1 MSLNRIS
8 SVCLKA
14 GMVVLAAM
22 MLAWTAPAARA
33 GVIRYA
39 GKMVLKGTADA
50 AGATVA
56 GGQAAMNKVQTDAM
70 PATENA
76 GNSVKRALVHVGQVT
91 TNGAKDGGAA
101 IYYGAKRT
109 PYTVKHGA
117 KSMWR
122 AIW

>member
-1 MSLNRIS
+1 MSLSRIS
-8 SVCLKA
+8 RLCLKV

-22 MLAWTAPAARA
+22 MLVWTAPAARA
-33 GVIRYA
+33 GVVRYA

-50 AGATVA
+50 AAATVA
-56 GGQAAMNKVQTDAM
+56 GGQAAMNTVQTDAV
-70 PATENA
+70 PTTENA
-76 GNSVKRALVHVGQVT
+76 GNSVKRALVHVGHVT
-91 TNGAKDGGAA
+91 TNGAKDGGAV

-109 PYTVKHGA
+109 PYTVAKGA

>member
-8 SVCLKA
+8 GVCLKA

-22 MLAWTAPAARA
+22 MLAWTAPVARA

-76 GNSVKRALVHVGQVT
+76 GNSVKRALIHVGQMT

-109 PYTVKHGA
+109 PYAVKHGA
-117 KSMWR
+117 KSMWH

>member
-8 SVCLKA
+8 GVCVKS

-22 MLAWTAPAARA
+22 LLAWTAPSARA
-33 GVIRYA
+33 GAIRYA
-39 GKMVLKGTADA
+39 GKMVVKGTAVA
-50 AGATVA
+50 AAATVS
-56 GGQAAMNKVQTDAM
+56 GGQAAANKVQTDAM

-76 GNSVKRALVHVGQVT
+76 GNSVKRALVRVGQVT

-101 IYYGAKRT
+101 VYYGAKRT

-117 KSMWR
+117 KSMWH

>member
-22 MLAWTAPAARA
+22 MLVWTAPAARA
-33 GVIRYA
+33 GVVRYA

-50 AGATVA
+50 AAATAA
-56 GGQAAMNKVQTDAM
+56 GGQSAMNKVQTDAV

-76 GNSVKRALVHVGQVT
+76 GNSVKRALVHVGHVT
-91 TNGAKDGGAA
+91 TNGARDGGAA

-109 PYTVKHGA
+109 PYTVAKGA

>member
-8 SVCLKA
+8 GVCLKA
-14 GMVVLAAM
+14 VMVVLAAM
-22 MLAWTAPAARA
+22 LLVWTAPAARA

-101 IYYGAKRT
+101 IYYGAKRA